1 MKKMRKL
8 GTWLLMLAMM
18 LNVFAGMALPANAAE
33 DDDRTGSIQITK
45 YQIANQ
51 ADYDALTKRANG
63 NKLDDSEL
71 PPYDVLPNVTFT
83 LEKVNHKSGMSTQN
97 PTIDTSFPMQTVK
110 TDENGKASFEN
121 LGRGVYILKE
131 VANEET
137 PDIITDT
144 MEPVLIQIPMANEVH
159 KTDESAPEYLW
170 DIYVYPKNLTDPNAP
185 KVEKHV
191 VEYGNMHAGMN
202 IGDSFPWIITAE
214 IPMGIENGSL
224 YSITDQLDSRL
235 DFDTEVEP
243 TVTIPMADGETK
255 TLDKDTHY
263 TFSRDTDSADG
274 RLLTFDFTE
283 AGRQELATAP
293 DDNRKVT
300 VTFHTKINETV
311 VERDELGVIIPN
323 KATLDYTNVSGDK
336 YHTES
341 EEADVYTGGYTLK
354 KVDGTTKEALGGA
367 EFGIFATLEDA
378 ESPNAE
384 NTIQTATSGEDGLV
398 KFVGLEYG
406 ELGDLASQASREYWI
421 AETKAPVIMDGEDK
435 IEYNLLSKPY
445 KIVINS
451 TSHLAVD
458 DSILIIENNKTFGL
472 PFTGGIGTTL
482 FTVGGIALLAA
493 GGVLFMKGRRK
504 EHL

>member
-1 MKKMRKL
+1 MILQK
-8 GTWLLMLAMM
+8 
-18 LNVFAGMALPANAAE
+18 
-33 DDDRTGSIQITK
+33 
-45 YQIANQ
+45 Q
-51 ADYDALTKRANG
+51 ADRNW
-63 NKLDDSEL
+63 
-71 PPYDVLPNVTFT
+71 PQP
-83 LEKVNHKSGMSTQN
+83 
-97 PTIDTSFPMQTVK
+97 
-110 TDENGKASFEN
+110 
-121 LGRGVYILKE
+121 
-131 VANEET
+131 
-137 PDIITDT
+137 
-144 MEPVLIQIPMANEVH
+144 
-159 KTDESAPEYLW
+159 
-170 DIYVYPKNLTDPNAP
+170 
-185 KVEKHV
+185 
-191 VEYGNMHAGMN
+191 
-202 IGDSFPWIITAE
+202 
-214 IPMGIENGSL
+214 
-224 YSITDQLDSRL
+224 
-235 DFDTEVEP
+235 
-243 TVTIPMADGETK
+243 
-255 TLDKDTHY
+255 
-263 TFSRDTDSADG
+263 
-274 RLLTFDFTE
+274 
-283 AGRQELATAP
+283 
-293 DDNRKVT
+293 RKVT

-367 EFGIFATLEDA
+367 EFGIFSTLEDA

-504 EHL
+504 EQM

>member
-1 MKKMRKL
+1 MRKL

-300 VTFHTKINETV
+300 VTLKGGETW
-311 VERDELGVIIPN
+311 R
-323 KATLDYTNVSGDK
+323 Y
-336 YHTES
+336 
-341 EEADVYTGGYTLK
+341 
-354 KVDGTTKEALGGA
+354 
-367 EFGIFATLEDA
+367 
-378 ESPNAE
+378 
-384 NTIQTATSGEDGLV
+384 
-398 KFVGLEYG
+398 
-406 ELGDLASQASREYWI
+406 SR
-421 AETKAPVIMDGEDK
+421 K
-435 IEYNLLSKPY
+435 
-445 KIVINS
+445 
-451 TSHLAVD
+451 
-458 DSILIIENNKTFGL
+458 
-472 PFTGGIGTTL
+472 
-482 FTVGGIALLAA
+482 
-493 GGVLFMKGRRK
+493 
-504 EHL
+504 